1 MLRFFPASLFILCL
15 AASAALADHGKGAVG
30 GKTISPRTLHEEDAS
45 IETGFRYQRSETF
58 SDDRLLTESAN
69 GHDIHSVDWLA
80 EFSISGS
87 YGVTD
92 HLTLSLSMP
101 FEVIHGFR
109 FVEDDGVNPPAVEG
123 ANSIVGMGDMSL
135 LGKYSLMSEPIE
147 VAVLLGVKIPTG
159 NTGQL
164 DNAGNLLEPD
174 HQPGT
179 GSWDPL
185 IGVAALKQFESFTIT
200 SSIFYRY
207 TTEGRHEF
215 RPGQQLTIAVKGE
228 VQVAGLG
235 KFPRVYV
242 SLELAEQWT
251 AMDRDD
257 GVRNHDT
264 GGSSLTLGPGI
275 RVRVNDHVTFGASFA
290 VPLYQ
295 GLYGEQHKERFEFL
309 FGTGVDF

>member
-1 MLRFFPASLFILCL
+1 MLRLLSASAVLLCL
-15 AASAALADHGKGAVG
+15 TSAAAFADHGKGAVG
-30 GKTISPRTLHEEDAS
+30 GKTISPRTLHEEEAS
-45 IETGFRYQRSETF
+45 VDTGFRYQRSETF

-80 EFSISGS
+80 EFSISGT

-92 HLTLSLSMP
+92 HLNLSLSLP

-109 FVEDDGVNPPAVEG
+109 FVEDNGVNPPTVEG
-123 ANSIVGMGDMSL
+123 ANSIVGMGDSTF
-135 LGKYSLMSEPIE
+135 LGKYSFNADSVEL
-147 VAVLLGVKIPTG
+147 AVIMGVKIPTG
-159 NTGQL
+159 STSQL
-164 DNAGNLLEPD
+164 DNAGNPLEPD

-179 GSWDPL
+179 GSWDPIL
-185 IGVAALKQFESFTIT
+185 GVAAMHQFEGFTFGG
-200 SSIFYRY
+200 SMLYRY
-207 TTEGRHEF
+207 TTQGRHEF
-215 RPGQQLTIAVKGE
+215 RPGQQLTVAMKGE

-251 AMDRDD
+251 AMDRHNN
-257 GVRNHDT
+257 VRNHDT
-264 GGSSLTLGPGI
+264 GGSSITIGPGARI
-275 RVRVNDHVTFGASFA
+275 RVNDHVTFAGSFA
-290 VPLYQ
+290 IPIYQ

>member
-1 MLRFFPASLFILCL
+1 MLRLLFASALLLCL
-15 AASAALADHGKGAVG
+15 TSAAALADHGKGAVG
-30 GKTISPRTLHEEDAS
+30 GKTISPRTLHEDDAS
-45 IETGFRYQRSETF
+45 VETGFRYQRSETF

-92 HLTLSLSMP
+92 HLNVSLSLP

-109 FVEDDGVNPPAVEG
+109 FVENDGVNPPAVQE
-123 ANSIVGMGDMSL
+123 ANSIVGMGDSTFL
-135 LGKYSLMSEPIE
+135 TKYSLNADPVEL
-147 VAVLLGVKIPTG
+147 AVIAGVKVPTG
-159 NTGQL
+159 NTGQK

-179 GSWDPL
+179 GSWDPM
-185 IGVAALKQFESFTIT
+185 IGVAAMHQFEGFTFGG
-200 SSIFYRY
+200 SMLYRY
-207 TTEGRHEF
+207 TTEGRHDF
-215 RPGQQLTIAVKGE
+215 RPGQQLTIATKGE

-235 KFPRVYV
+235 RFPRVYV
-242 SLELAEQWT
+242 SLELAEQFT
-251 AMDRDD
+251 AMDRDLN
-257 GVRNHDT
+257 VRNHDT
-264 GGSSLTLGPGI
+264 GGSSLTLGPGARI
-275 RVRVNDHVTFGASFA
+275 RVNDHVTFAGSFA
-290 VPLYQ
+290 FPLYQ